1 MENSQKP
8 QRKGVVALTSFI
20 IILALMVLGLVT
32 AYYFKSDRVI
42 DLQQQVTE
50 LKASAAEKDKALAQ
64 SQGTSG
70 MTTPV
75 VRYREIPELGVK
87 YKLTD
92 QTEGLTYSVLTYEN
106 DTIRGTH
113 FSTIAMSGMRN
124 DANEFPCES
133 QNAPSGII
141 ARYSNGDRIIQGKTV
156 KEVGKKVGHYYYV
169 YSHPQYACSLSNG
182 VPVDGLEKSIDAVKA
197 AFDSLEAM

>member
-113 FSTIAMSGMRN
+113 FSTIAMSGMNMAITMKPTTR
-124 DANEFPCES
+124 PR
-133 QNAPSGII
+133 QTIMSGSS
-141 ARYSNGDRIIQGKTV
+141 AAASDCNWVST
-156 KEVGKKVGHYYYV
+156 
-169 YSHPQYACSLSNG
+169 SLS
-182 VPVDGLEKSIDAVKA
+182 
-197 AFDSLEAM
+197 

>member
-20 IILALMVLGLVT
+20 VILALMVLGLVT
-32 AYYFKSDRVI
+32 AYYFKSDRAI

-87 YKLTD
+87 YKLTE
-92 QTEGLTYSVLTYEN
+92 QTKGLTYQYYADEHGRFEGARFTTKELARLKDS
-106 DTIRGTH
+106 R
-113 FSTIAMSGMRN
+113 
-124 DANEFPCES
+124 S
-133 QNAPSGII
+133 QNPCSTSMPSGSISRQMTAPSTND
-141 ARYSNGDRIIQGKTV
+141 SRIVAKKIGGYYFMYNAP
-156 KEVGKKVGHYYYV
+156 EVG
-169 YSHPQYACSLSNG
+169 CM
-182 VPVDGLEKSIDAVKA
+182 IDTHDAPGFQQSVQMVKA
-197 AFDSLEAM
+197 AYDSLEAM